1 MKMKKQFCTYCM
13 DYRECEFQE
22 KNKKE
27 KIDNIEIEYLE
38 KCYICKTCGEKIYG
52 DLLDY
57 NTIEANNKLREK
69 TGLIQ
74 VSEIQEILN
83 KYNIGK
89 KPLSLVLG
97 LGEITITR
105 YLDGQNP
112 TRDNSE
118 LLKNILRNPILYEM
132 YLEVNKDKISEIAYK
147 KSLGKTKQIE
157 LKENKSKIYN
167 VALYI
172 INKVKEI
179 DALSLQKIL
188 YYCELFSNKFLNKN
202 ILKINPEAW
211 IYGPVYK
218 DIYDSFSYYKYN
230 KIDYNELLTND
241 SFDLDEKEKE
251 YLDTI
256 IKDFGYYSG
265 SILREMTHLTDPWL
279 NARVGL
285 EPNEYS
291 NRIIDEKDI
300 EKYAKKIIKEYNI
313 KELDD
318 ISKYSENLFN
328 QAKKIIENN

>member
-1 MKMKKQFCTYCM
+1 MKRIFCTHCMEDRECDYKERMKKI
-13 DYRECEFQE
+13 
-22 KNKKE
+22 KINKL
-27 KIDNIEIEYLE
+27 EIEYLE
-38 KCYICKTCGEKIYG
+38 KYYVCKTCGEELYD

-57 NTIEANNKLREK
+57 NVREANKKLREQ

-74 VSEIQEILN
+74 VSEIEEILN

-157 LKENKSKIYN
+157 LKEKKSKIYN

-318 ISKYSENLFN
+318 ISKYSENLFD